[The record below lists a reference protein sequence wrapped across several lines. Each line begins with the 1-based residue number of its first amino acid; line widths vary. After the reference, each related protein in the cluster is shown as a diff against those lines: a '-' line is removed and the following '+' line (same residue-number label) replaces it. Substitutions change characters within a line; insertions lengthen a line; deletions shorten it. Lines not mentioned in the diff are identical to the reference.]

1 MHTVRAVAGCPSRL
15 LWWGVAAADP
25 HRRQDLLAHILDHLR
40 THPLQ
45 SVTFRGL
52 AEALGE
58 STFVLVYH
66 FGSKER
72 LLEAAMD
79 AIDHRQ
85 SEMVEGDPR
94 TIRPDELRE
103 WATRAWSWRLT
114 DVNRDFQRLEFEAAL
129 LRTRDGVV
137 RPHAIASVAAWR
149 SFGLTWMVAHG
160 VPEDV
165 AVDTADLLQAASY
178 GLQFD
183 FVISGD
189 RVRALRGFEAL
200 VDAFVPRI
208 RPWLDLPD
216 RPRAPGS
223 PDRRP
228 AA

>member
-1 MHTVRAVAGCPSRL
+1 
-15 LWWGVAAADP
+15 VAAADP

-72 LLEAAMD
+72 LL
-79 AIDHRQ
+79 Q
-85 SEMVEGDPR
+85 TEMVAGDPR
-94 TIRPDELRE
+94 TIPATELRA
-103 WATRAWSWRLT
+103 WATQAWSWRLT

-149 SFGLTWMVAHG
+149 RFGLTWMIAHG

>member
-1 MHTVRAVAGCPSRL
+1 
-15 LWWGVAAADP
+15 
-25 HRRQDLLAHILDHLR
+25 
-40 THPLQ
+40 
-45 SVTFRGL
+45 VTFRGL

-223 PDRRP
+223 PDRHP

>member
-1 MHTVRAVAGCPSRL
+1 M
-15 LWWGVAAADP
+15 
-25 HRRQDLLAHILDHLR
+25 LAHILDHLR
-40 THPLQ
+40 AHPLQ

-52 AEALGE
+52 ADALGE

-79 AIDHRQ
+79 AIDQRQ
-85 SEMVEGDPR
+85 AEMVEGDPR
-94 TIRPDELRE
+94 EIRPDQLRE
-103 WATRAWSWRLT
+103 WTTRAWSWRLT

-137 RPHAIASVAAWR
+137 RPDAIASVSAWR
-149 SFGLTWMVAHG
+149 RFGLEWMRAHG
-160 VPEDV
+160 VPEEV
-165 AVDTADLLQAASY
+165 ALDTADLLQAGSS

-189 RVRALRGFEAL
+189 RDRAMRGFEAL
-200 VDAFVPRI
+200 IDAFIPRI
-208 RPWLDLPD
+208 QPWLDQAEEA
-216 RPRAPGS
+216 RPPGAPER
-223 PDRRP
+223 PP

>member
-1 MHTVRAVAGCPSRL
+1 M
-15 LWWGVAAADP
+15 AAPDP

-40 THPLQ
+40 AHPLQ

-52 AEALGE
+52 ADALGE

-66 FGSKER
+66 FGTKER
-72 LLEAAMD
+72 LLEAAME
-79 AIDHRQ
+79 AIDVRQ
-85 SEMVEGDPR
+85 AEMVEGDPR
-94 TIRPDELRE
+94 TIPATEL
-103 WATRAWSWRLT
+103 RAWSTQAWRWRLT

-129 LRTRDGVV
+129 LRTRDGMV

-149 SFGLTWMVAHG
+149 RFGLEWMVAHD

-165 AVDTADLLQAASY
+165 AVDTADLLQAGSY

-189 RVRALRGFEAL
+189 RVRAMRGFEAL

-223 PDRRP
+223 PDRHRDD
-228 AA
+228 

>member
-1 MHTVRAVAGCPSRL
+1 
-15 LWWGVAAADP
+15 VAAADP

-66 FGSKER
+66 FGSKAR
-72 LLEAAMD
+72 LLEAVMD

-94 TIRPDELRE
+94 TIRPEELRA

-129 LRTRDGVV
+129 LRTRDGVM

-189 RVRALRGFEAL
+189 RVRAMRGFEAL

-216 RPRAPGS
+216 RPRAPDS
-223 PDRRP
+223 PDRHP

>member
-1 MHTVRAVAGCPSRL
+1 
-15 LWWGVAAADP
+15 VAAADP

>member
-1 MHTVRAVAGCPSRL
+1 
-15 LWWGVAAADP
+15 VAAPDP

-79 AIDHRQ
+79 AMDHRQ
-85 SEMVEGDPR
+85 AEMVEGDPR

-149 SFGLTWMVAHG
+149 RFGLEWMLAHG
-160 VPEDV
+160 VPEPV
-165 AVDTADLLQAASY
+165 ASDTADLLQAGSY

-189 RVRALRGFEAL
+189 RDRALRGFEAL
-200 VDAFVPRI
+200 IDSFAPRI
-208 RPWLDLPD
+208 EPWLDLTEQ
-216 RPRAPGS
+216 PGQS
-223 PDRRP
+223 GPPEPPP

>member
-1 MHTVRAVAGCPSRL
+1 M
-15 LWWGVAAADP
+15 AAPDP

-40 THPLQ
+40 AHPLQ

-52 AEALGE
+52 ADALGE

-66 FGSKER
+66 FGTKER
-72 LLEAAMD
+72 LLDAAME
-79 AIDHRQ
+79 AIDARQ
-85 SEMVEGDPR
+85 AEMVEGDPR
-94 TIRPDELRE
+94 TIPATELRA
-103 WATRAWSWRLT
+103 WATQAWRWRLT

-129 LRTRDGVV
+129 LRTRDGMV

-149 SFGLTWMVAHG
+149 RFGLEWMVAHD

-165 AVDTADLLQAASY
+165 AIDTADLLQAGSY

-189 RVRALRGFEAL
+189 RVRAMRGFEAL

-223 PDRRP
+223 PDRHRDD
-228 AA
+228 

>member
-1 MHTVRAVAGCPSRL
+1 
-15 LWWGVAAADP
+15 VAAPDP
-25 HRRQDLLAHILDHLR
+25 HRRDDLLAHILDHLR

-52 AEALGE
+52 ADALGE

-66 FGSKER
+66 FGSKDA

-79 AIDHRQ
+79 AIDQRQ
-85 SEMVEGDPR
+85 GEMVEGDPR
-94 TIRPDELRE
+94 TIRSDQLRE

-129 LRTRDGVV
+129 LRSRDVLG
-137 RPHAIASVAAWR
+137 HAV
-149 SFGLTWMVAHG
+149 G
-160 VPEDV
+160 EDV
-165 AVDTADLLQAASY
+165 AVDTADLLQAGSY

-189 RVRALRGFEAL
+189 RDRAMRGFEAL
-200 VDAFVPRI
+200 IDAFTPRI
-208 RPWLDLPD
+208 EPWLDLAAAEAEAAATAAATG
-216 RPRAPGS
+216 APEG
-223 PDRRP
+223 PP

>member
-1 MHTVRAVAGCPSRL
+1 M
-15 LWWGVAAADP
+15 AAPDP
-25 HRRQDLLAHILDHLR
+25 HRRDDLLAHILDHLR

-52 AEALGE
+52 ADALGE

-79 AIDHRQ
+79 AIDQRQ
-85 SEMVEGDPR
+85 AEMVEGDPR
-94 TIRPDELRE
+94 AIRSDQLRE

-129 LRTRDGVV
+129 LRSRDGVV
-137 RPHAIASVAAWR
+137 RPHAIASVTAWR
-149 SFGLTWMVAHG
+149 RFGLEWMLAHG

-165 AVDTADLLQAASY
+165 AVDTADLLQAGSY

-189 RVRALRGFEAL
+189 RDRAMRGFEAL
-200 VDAFVPRI
+200 IDAFTPRI
-208 RPWLDLPD
+208 EPWLDLAAAEAAAAAAAAASG
-216 RPRAPGS
+216 APEG
-223 PDRRP
+223 PP